1 MRNFN
6 ARPTRL
12 TTPSLGTVAP
22 RQFRDHSQWDLTA
35 AARSPRFYGISL
47 PQRDPPPPG
56 FLGNCRGATVPTPAG
71 GLPRSIS
78 VAPAPNSPPLFLR
91 RFTLIVVPAAGT
103 TMGVKTY
110 ARPHYSLGFSH
121 SLCPVP
127 PAAGTTMRADSY
139 ARRLYSLGFF
149 TKRQPGLRVPMSDA
163 PPRWSVRQTPLPLRP
178 TSIPTRAAFIP

>member
-1 MRNFN
+1 MSSVFLRNFN

-12 TTPSLGTVAP
+12 TTPSLRTVAP
-22 RQFRDHSQWDLTA
+22 RQFRD
-35 AARSPRFYGISL
+35 RSHCRSEI
-47 PQRDPPPPG
+47 PPTPG

-78 VAPAPNSPPLFLR
+78 VATEIDFGGSLFAPAPNSPPLFLR
-91 RFTLIVVPAAGT
+91 LFTLIVVPAAGT
-103 TMGVKTY
+103 TMSVKT
-110 ARPHYSLGFSH
+110 
-121 SLCPVP
+121 
-127 PAAGTTMRADSY
+127 Y